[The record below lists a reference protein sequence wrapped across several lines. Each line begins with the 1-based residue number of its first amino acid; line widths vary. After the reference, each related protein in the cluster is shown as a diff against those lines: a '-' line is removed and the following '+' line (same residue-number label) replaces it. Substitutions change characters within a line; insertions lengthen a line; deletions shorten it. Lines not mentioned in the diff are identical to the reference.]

1 MNRVY
6 QAGDGQWIFW
16 NGETKY
22 YFSTEAEART
32 MSDKTRIIEQVQSRM
47 GMLAGID
54 DLNAY
59 IVANEYGSGAL
70 NAITDEEA
78 SSVKGNLAAADIFNA
93 MNLLLQIE
101 ILLTGAVP
109 APDNY
114 MPVVDKVRGS

>member
-1 MNRVY
+1 MRIV
-6 QAGDGQWIFW
+6 QTVDGKWKLI
-16 NGETKY
+16 NGEFSA
-22 YFSTEAEART
+22 YFDTEAEAKT
-32 MSDKTRIIEQVQSRM
+32 MEDKIIVIEQVQSLM
-47 GMLAGID
+47 GVLADID

-78 SSVKGNLAAADIFNA
+78 ASVKGNLAAADIFNGF
-93 MNLLLQIE
+93 NLLLQLE